1 MQMALALLWCSSLVA
16 GDIGQLQQLAD
27 NKRFFELRR
36 DLQQPGWTA
45 TETLFY
51 RALVASRF
59 GHETEG
65 IELLQKVVATDPNPA
80 MARKTHEEMASAFA
94 RLGRYKEAAQAWG
107 EALLLT
113 PGNDLEREG
122 NENTRVLMTALSE
135 VAPESAELGGDV
147 PIKATPNRL
156 GSWDAPV
163 QVNGVN
169 GQWIFDT
176 GADIS
181 TLTETEAKRM
191 GLSVRETTAYVN
203 GSTEKRNTLR
213 LAVASDVRLGAAHIH
228 NVVFL
233 VLADQALNIVP
244 VHYQITGILGI
255 PALRTLSRVEISNTG
270 IIRVHPQQTLPQR
283 AANLF
288 FDAASPIVEVDH
300 DQHHLQMFLDT
311 GANDTVLYPS
321 FREALGRQEELRLR
335 TKREKVAGAGGVIQR
350 KTEVVPMLRIE
361 VLGKAI
367 DLKKLSLLSA
377 APIGNGRYRDGVIG
391 MDALWS
397 GFRLDFDAMRL
408 EVE

>member
-1 MQMALALLWCSSLVA
+1 MRMALALLWCSSLVA

-27 NKRFFELRR
+27 DKRFFELRR

-45 TETLFY
+45 AETLFY

-59 GHETEG
+59 GHEADG
-65 IELLQKVVATDPNPA
+65 IELLQKVVATNPTPA
-80 MARKTHEEMASAFA
+80 MARKTYEEMASAFA
-94 RLGRYKEAAQAWG
+94 RLGRYKEAAQACG

-113 PGNDLEREG
+113 PGGDPEREG

-135 VAPESAELGGDV
+135 VAPETAELGGDV
-147 PIKATPNRL
+147 PLKATPNGL

-181 TLTETEAKRM
+181 TVTETEAKRM
-191 GLSVRETTAYVN
+191 GLSIRETTAYVN
-203 GSTEKRNTLR
+203 GSTEKRNTLK
-213 LAVASDVRLGAAHIH
+213 LAVASDVRLEAAHIH

-233 VLADQALNIVP
+233 VLADRALYIAP
-244 VHYQITGILGI
+244 LHYQITGILGI
-255 PALRTLSRVEISNTG
+255 PALRALNRVEISNAG
-270 IIRVHPQQTLPQR
+270 IIRVHPHQPLPQG

-288 FDAASPIVEVDH
+288 FDDASPIVEVEH

-321 FREALGRQEELRLR
+321 FREALGRQERLRLR

-350 KTEVVPMLRIE
+350 KTEVVAMLRIE

-367 DLKKLSLLSA
+367 DLKNLSLLSTP
-377 APIGNGRYRDGVIG
+377 PIGNGRYRDGVIG
-391 MDALWS
+391 MDALRS
-397 GFRLDFDAMRL
+397 GFLLDFDAMRL

>member
-1 MQMALALLWCSSLVA
+1 MALALLWCSSLVA

-27 NKRFFELRR
+27 DKRFFELRR

-45 TETLFY
+45 AQTLFY
-51 RALVASRF
+51 RALIASRF
-59 GHETEG
+59 GDEAEG
-65 IELLQKVVATDPNPA
+65 VELLQKVVATNPNPA
-80 MARKTHEEMASAFA
+80 IARKTHEEMASAFA

-113 PGNDLEREG
+113 PGTDPEREG
-122 NENTRVLMTALSE
+122 NENTRVLMTALSD
-135 VAPESAELGGDV
+135 VAPETAELGGDV
-147 PIKATPNRL
+147 DL

-163 QVNGVN
+163 QVNGEN

-181 TLTETEAKRM
+181 TMTETEAKRM
-191 GLSVRETTAYVN
+191 GLSIRETTAYVN
-203 GSTEKRNTLR
+203 GATEKRNTLN

-233 VLADQALNIVP
+233 VLADRALYIAP
-244 VHYQITGILGI
+244 LHYQITEILGI
-255 PALRTLSRVEISNTG
+255 PALRALNRVEISNAG
-270 IIRVHPQQTLPQR
+270 IIHVHPHQRVQPHQPLPQGT
-283 AANLF
+283 ANLF
-288 FDAASPIVEVDH
+288 FDDASPIVEVDH

-311 GANDTVLYPS
+311 GANDTLLYPS
-321 FREALGRQEELRLR
+321 FREALGRQEKSRLR

-350 KTEVVPMLRIE
+350 KTEVVPLLRIE
-361 VLGKAI
+361 ILGKAI

-377 APIGNGRYRDGVIG
+377 AQVGNGRYRDGVIG
-391 MDALWS
+391 MDALRG
-397 GFRLDFDAMRL
+397 GFQLDFDAMRL

>member
-1 MQMALALLWCSSLVA
+1 MALALLWSSSLVA
-16 GDIGQLQQLAD
+16 GDVGQLQQLAD
-27 NKRFFELRR
+27 AKRFFELRR
-36 DLQQPGWTA
+36 DLQQPGWTDA
-45 TETLFY
+45 ETLFY

-59 GHETEG
+59 GHEAEG
-65 IELLQKVVATDPNPA
+65 VELLQKVVATNPNPVI
-80 MARKTHEEMASAFA
+80 ARKTHEEIASEFA

-113 PGNDLEREG
+113 PEADPEREG
-122 NENTRVLMTALSE
+122 SENTRVLMTALSE
-135 VAPESAELGGDV
+135 VAPETAELDGDV
-147 PIKATPNRL
+147 PLKAIPNGL

-163 QVNGVN
+163 QLNGVN
-169 GQWIFDT
+169 GKWIFDT

-181 TLTETEAKRM
+181 TVTETEAKRM
-191 GLSVRETTAYVN
+191 GLSIRETTAYVN
-203 GSTEKRNTLR
+203 GSTEKRNTLK
-213 LAVASDVRLGAAHIH
+213 LAVASDLRLGAAHIH

-233 VLADQALNIVP
+233 VLADRALYIAP
-244 VHYQITGILGI
+244 LHYQITGILGI
-255 PALRTLSRVEISNTG
+255 PALRALNRVEISNAG
-270 IIRVHPQQTLPQR
+270 IFRVNPHQTLPQG

-288 FDAASPIVEVDH
+288 FDDASPIVEVDH

-321 FREALGRQEELRLR
+321 FKEALERQEKLRLR

-350 KTEVVPMLRIE
+350 KTEVVPLLRIE

-367 DLKKLSLLSA
+367 DLKKLSLLST

-391 MDALWS
+391 MDALRG

>member
-1 MQMALALLWCSSLVA
+1 MKMVLALLLCSSLVA
-16 GDIGQLQQLAD
+16 GDLAQLQQLAND
-27 NKRFFELRR
+27 KRFFELRR

-45 TETLFY
+45 SETLFY

-65 IELLQKVVATDPNPA
+65 IELLQKVVATNPNPA

-122 NENTRVLMTALSE
+122 NENTRVLMTALSD
-135 VAPESAELGGDV
+135 VAPESAELRGDV
-147 PIKATPNRL
+147 AIKATRNRL

-203 GSTEKRNTLR
+203 GSTEKRNALR

-244 VHYQITGILGI
+244 LHHQITGILGI
-255 PALRTLSRVEISNTG
+255 PALCTLRRVEISNTG
-270 IIRVHPQQTLPQR
+270 IIRMYPPQTLPQR

-288 FDAASPIVEVDH
+288 FDDASPIVEVDH
-300 DQHHLQMFLDT
+300 DQHQLQMFLDT
-311 GANDTVLYPS
+311 GANDSVLYPS
-321 FREALGRQEELRLR
+321 FREALGRQEQLRLQ

-361 VLGKAI
+361 ILGKAI
-367 DLKKLSLLSA
+367 DLKKLSLLSV

-397 GFRLDFDAMRL
+397 GFQLDFDAMRL

>member
-1 MQMALALLWCSSLVA
+1 MVLALLWCSSLVA

-27 NKRFFELRR
+27 DKRFFELRR

-45 TETLFY
+45 AGETLFY

-59 GHETEG
+59 GHEAEG
-65 IELLQKVVATDPNPA
+65 VELLQKVVATNPNPA
-80 MARKTHEEMASAFA
+80 IARKTHEEMASAFA

-113 PGNDLEREG
+113 PGTDPERAG

-135 VAPESAELGGDV
+135 VAPETAELGEDV
-147 PIKATPNRL
+147 PLQATPNRL

-181 TLTETEAKRM
+181 TVTETEAKRM
-191 GLSVRETTAYVN
+191 GLSIRETTAYVN
-203 GSTEKRNTLR
+203 GSTEKRNTLK
-213 LAVASDVRLGAAHIH
+213 LAVASEVRLGAADIH

-233 VLADQALNIVP
+233 VLADRALYIAP
-244 VHYQITGILGI
+244 LHYQITGILGI
-255 PALRTLSRVEISNTG
+255 PALRALNRVEISNAG
-270 IIRVHPQQTLPQR
+270 ILRLDPPQTLPQGP
-283 AANLF
+283 ANLF
-288 FDAASPIVEVDH
+288 FDDASPIVEVDH

-321 FREALGRQEELRLR
+321 FREALGRQEKLRLQ

-350 KTEVVPMLRIE
+350 KTEVVPWLRIE
-361 VLGKAI
+361 VLEKAI

-377 APIGNGRYRDGVIG
+377 SPIGNGRYRDGVIG
-391 MDALWS
+391 MDALKG